1 MADHGGIHPL
11 VDGPLK
17 QDIVA
22 AYQRGDKIRDIE
34 QRHGIARATVYWVL
48 EQGGVSPDRVKRG
61 PRLSGNDQALAQL
74 YDLISAQDQRI
85 QQLEQYIRDNGLTL
99 P

>member
-11 VDGPLK
+11 VDAQTK

-34 QRHGIARATVYWVL
+34 ERHGIARATVYWVL
-48 EQGGVSPDRVKRG
+48 EQAKVSPDRVKRG

-74 YDLISAQDQRI
+74 YDLITAQDQRI
-85 QQLEQYIRDNGLTL
+85 QQLEQFIRDSGMRV